1 MTLDEVIARSKTQP
15 KKGDHEVVMGP
26 DGLGHLVVIVSTT
39 VYGERDGDWKPPK
52 FTFMGR
58 CEALNKHGD
67 VGMLEIAPTITCM
80 QCLQW

>member
-15 KKGDHEVVMGP
+15 KTGDHEVVMGP

-52 FTFMGR
+52 FAFMAR
-58 CEALNKHGD
+58 CDALQGCD
-67 VGMLEIAPTITCM
+67 VGALEIAPDITCL